1 MVTGQFCFAAMALV
15 FSIINNKGG
24 TGKTTTALNLGA
36 ALSLMG
42 KRVLLID
49 FDSQCNLSSA
59 FGVDA
64 SGHHGKPE
72 MLSVGDVLLGR
83 CQIRDAIVPVGAM
96 SLLPSTDRLLDVEFQ
111 LNNEPGR
118 EYVLKEQVDRID
130 SEYDFVLI
138 DCPPSLSTLSTNSL
152 VAAQYFIVPM
162 QAENFAF
169 IGLDRI
175 MLTSEKVK
183 KRMNPLLELSGI
195 LFVKLVHRTKF
206 SQAVITNLSTNRDF
220 EGKMFN
226 TFIRQDIAL
235 MESAAF
241 NQTVFEY
248 APDSRGA
255 EDYKEF
261 ANELVR
267 KHGQG

>member
-1 MVTGQFCFAAMALV
+1 MDDYPFAFLLKRVIPMVTGQFCFAAMALV

-64 SGHHGKPE
+64 SGHHGKPQ

-83 CQIRDAIVPVGAM
+83 CQIRDAIVPVGSM

-118 EYVLKEQVDRID
+118 EYVLK
-130 SEYDFVLI
+130 
-138 DCPPSLSTLSTNSL
+138 
-152 VAAQYFIVPM
+152 
-162 QAENFAF
+162 
-169 IGLDRI
+169 
-175 MLTSEKVK
+175 
-183 KRMNPLLELSGI
+183 
-195 LFVKLVHRTKF
+195 
-206 SQAVITNLSTNRDF
+206 
-220 EGKMFN
+220 
-226 TFIRQDIAL
+226 
-235 MESAAF
+235 
-241 NQTVFEY
+241 
-248 APDSRGA
+248 
-255 EDYKEF
+255 
-261 ANELVR
+261 
-267 KHGQG
+267 